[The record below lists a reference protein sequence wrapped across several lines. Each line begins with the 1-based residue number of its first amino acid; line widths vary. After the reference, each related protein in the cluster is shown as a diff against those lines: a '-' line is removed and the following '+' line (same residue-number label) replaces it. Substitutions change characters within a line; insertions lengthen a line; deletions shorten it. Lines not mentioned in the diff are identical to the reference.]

1 MTEAVT
7 VWTVARRPRWIAAL
21 ALALVMAAGFA
32 GLSQWQLARA
42 VATGT
47 VIERDTETALPIE
60 DVAKPQ
66 SPVTDRA
73 NAQLVTA
80 TGRWNAAD
88 YSIVSNRLNKGAA
101 GYWVVGHF
109 SAGLDSGTTA
119 GLAVAVGW
127 SADRAGAA
135 SAVKTLE
142 AQANLAVMPIEGR
155 YIPAE
160 GPQDS
165 DFEHGKLSTM
175 TPGAFLNTWTTPDA
189 AGIYGGYLTSAVAAP
204 GLARIDSP
212 KPSSAV
218 EVNLLNIFYAIEWVV
233 FAGFAIFL
241 WYRLVRDTWERE
253 QEEAAEAAGSAG
265 NAADAQPAH
274 LN

>member
-1 MTEAVT
+1 MTETET
-7 VWTVARRPRWIAAL
+7 VWTVARRPRWIGAL
-21 ALALVMAAGFA
+21 ALALVVAAGFA

-47 VIERDTETALPIE
+47 VIERNTETALPLE

-66 SPVTDRA
+66 APVTDRA
-73 NAQLVTA
+73 NAQRVTA
-80 TGRWNAAD
+80 TGSWNRGD
-88 YSIVSNRLNKGAA
+88 YSIVSDRLNRGTA

-109 SAGLDSGTTA
+109 SAGLDSSTTA

-127 SADRAGAA
+127 CADRTRAI
-135 SAVKTLE
+135 SALKALDR
-142 AQANLAVMPIEGR
+142 QANLAVVAIEGR

-175 TPGAFLNTWTTPDA
+175 TPGALLNTWKAPDA
-189 AGIYGGYLTSAVAAP
+189 AGVYGGYLTSAEPAA
-204 GLARIDSP
+204 GLTRIDSP
-212 KPSSAV
+212 KPSSDV
-218 EVNLLNIFYAIEWVV
+218 EVNLLNIFYAVEWVV

-241 WYRLVRDTWERE
+241 WYRLVRDAWERE
-253 QEEAAEAAGSAG
+253 QDESAEAAAS
-265 NAADAQPAH
+265 AADAQPAH